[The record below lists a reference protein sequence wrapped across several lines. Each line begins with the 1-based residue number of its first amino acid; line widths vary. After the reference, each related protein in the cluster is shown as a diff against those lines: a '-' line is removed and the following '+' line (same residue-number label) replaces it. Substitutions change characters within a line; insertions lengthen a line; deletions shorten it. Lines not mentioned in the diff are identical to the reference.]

1 MIGGCTLRSRTGR
14 WILLATLLA
23 SSTAFLM
30 GTAVSVALPTI
41 QSHFNTGITGI
52 QWVVNAQLLALAS
65 FLLIGGSLGDHLGR
79 KRVFI
84 AGMFIFAAGALL
96 SGLAADTI
104 GLLIAFQA
112 VQGIG
117 AALMIPQSLA
127 IINACFVENER
138 GQAIGLWAGLSGGIA
153 ALGPWLGGWVV
164 ETFGWQAVFLMAVP
178 LLSAAL
184 IVTLFSVPE
193 NRDPAARKLDWPGTV
208 LVFLGLLGIAYGLIA
223 GPVSGWSAR
232 LVLIGLAGGTAAL
245 LLFVVVELRTAEPL
259 VPLRMLRN
267 PLVAGANTVTLF
279 LYFALNGVIF
289 FLVLRLQQVQG
300 FSPATAGLALL
311 PPIVI
316 ITFLAAPAGA
326 LADRIGP
333 RPQMILGPTIVA
345 AGMSLLAVG
354 GPDSGYLTHF
364 LPGLVLFGLGM
375 ALAIAPLTKSALAV
389 EPQLSGAAS
398 GFNNSVSRI
407 AALLAIAALGA
418 IVISTFSARLND
430 TLSSSGLSEEG
441 QEQILVQSDKLGAI
455 DIPDDFGRTSEELAA
470 RAIRESFAY
479 GFRWAMVVCAVLA
492 LCGAFVS
499 FFSIHGPPRSRSPG
513 PGDGNT

>member
-1 MIGGCTLRSRTGR
+1 MIGGCSLRSASGR

-41 QSHFNTGITGI
+41 QSHFNTSITGI

-65 FLLIGGSLGDHLGR
+65 LLLVGGSLGDHLGR
-79 KRVFI
+79 KRVFLSGI
-84 AGMFIFAAGALL
+84 VLFAVGALL
-96 SGLAADTI
+96 SGLAAKSI
-104 GLLIAFQA
+104 GLLITFQA

-127 IINACFVENER
+127 IINACFVEHER

-164 ETFGWQAVFLMAVP
+164 ETFGWQAVFLMALP
-178 LLSAAL
+178 LLALTL
-184 IVTLFSVPE
+184 IVTLVFVPE
-193 NRDPAARKLDWPGTV
+193 NRDPDARRLDWFGA
-208 LVFLGLLGIAYGLIA
+208 VFILLGLLGIAYGLIV
-223 GPVSGWSAR
+223 GPVSGWGTET
-232 LVLIGLAGGTAAL
+232 VLISLIGGIIAIIA
-245 LLFVVVELRTAEPL
+245 FIIIELRIAEPL
-259 VPLRMLRN
+259 VPLQMLKK
-267 PLVAGANTVTLF
+267 PLVAGANAVTLF

-289 FLVLRLQQVQG
+289 FLVLRLQQVHG
-300 FSPATAGLALL
+300 YSPTTAGLSML

-333 RPQMILGPTIVA
+333 RLQMILGPTIVA
-345 AGMSLLAVG
+345 AGMALLAVG
-354 GPDSGYLTHF
+354 GPDAGYVRNF
-364 LPGLVLFGLGM
+364 MPGLILFGLGM

-389 EPQLSGAAS
+389 DPQLSGAAS

-418 IVISTFSARLND
+418 IVLSTFSARLSD
-430 TLSSSGLSEEG
+430 TLTSSGLT
-441 QEQILVQSDKLGAI
+441 QENQGQILAQSDKLGGI
-455 DIPDDFGRTSEELAA
+455 DIPDNFDRNAQESAGL
-470 RAIRESFAY
+470 AIRESFVY

-492 LCGAFVS
+492 LSGAFIS
-499 FFSIHGPPRSRSPG
+499 FFSIHSPPHSRSP
-513 PGDGNT
+513 DSTNNRT